1 MVDVSYARSQM
12 EILETRRLLIRQ
24 FVMEDLAGIHG
35 VLSAAFKTDAT
46 VDDLIPWLRWSVM
59 NYDQLSRLRQPPYG
73 DRAVVLKESGQ
84 VIGSVGFVPCLMP
97 FGQLPYFAA
106 RGFMPRSSS
115 TEFGLFWAVDPEHQR
130 RGYATEAARAMIDAA
145 FKRLRLGRIVAT
157 TDYDNIASQGVMRN
171 LDMRIE
177 RNPMA
182 EPEWMQV
189 VGILENTPA

>member
-1 MVDVSYARSQM
+1 MD
-12 EILETRRLLIRQ
+12 ILETRRLLIRQ

-35 VLSAAFKTDAT
+35 VLSAAFKTDTT
-46 VDDLIPWLRWSVM
+46 VGDLIPWLRWSVM

-106 RGFMPRSSS
+106 AGGKPQISS

-145 FKRLRLGRIVAT
+145 FTRLRLGRIVAT
-157 TDYDNIASQGVMRN
+157 TDYDNMASQGVMRN

-177 RNPMA
+177 TNPMA
-182 EPEWMQV
+182 EPEWMQI